1 MIYYISIYLY
11 IYFYDEVFMEDVT
24 STSDMQMTPT
34 LWQKVKSHLVKVEE
48 ESKKTGLKLNIQT
61 KIMAASSI
69 TSWQIDEE
77 TEETVAGF
85 IFLGSKIPADG
96 DYSHEINRP
105 LLLLRKSMTNLDSL
119 LKSRDVTLL
128 TKVHIVKAM
137 VFPVVMYSCE
147 SWSIK
152 KANHQSIDAF
162 ELWCWR
168 RVLRIPWTTRRA
180 NQSILKDINP
190 EYLLKGLMLK
200 LKL

>member
-1 MIYYISIYLY
+1 
-11 IYFYDEVFMEDVT
+11 
-24 STSDMQMTPT
+24 MQMTPT

-147 SWSIK
+147 SWAIK

-190 EYLLKGLMLK
+190 EYLLKGRMLK